1 MKLSSSRSLIFT
13 VNCGRETETSTAG
26 VTIHSVSG
34 VDVAKLDTEVTD
46 KTAKPM
52 ILVGGPC
59 VNDLVAELAADGKFR
74 YGCADWPGSN
84 FGIIETADNAFGGT
98 NMAVVVA
105 GTRAEDTRRACK
117 VLKDFADYTLTGDSM
132 KVTGTSTTPVVEPY
146 VEETGEEA

>member
-1 MKLSSSRSLIFT
+1 MAT
-13 VNCGRETETSTAG
+13 TTTSTGEG

-34 VDVAKLDTEVTD
+34 VDVAKLDTEVSD

-84 FGIIETADNAFGGT
+84 FGIIELADNAFGGSKVA
-98 NMAVVVA
+98 MVIA
-105 GTRAEDTRRACK
+105 GTTAADTRRATK
-117 VLKDFADYTLTGDSM
+117 VVKDFASYTLSGMSL
-132 KVTGTSTTPVVEPY
+132 KVTGTQTTPVVEPY
-146 VEETGEEA
+146 VEETE